1 MNLSGARPMLWQGN
15 GIELQGRVALGV
27 LAIAL
32 VLSFLMG
39 VAVVYTDGNPF
50 VAGALVGVIAVV
62 IITVYR
68 IEWGFNLFLFMVFFF
83 DQFDI
88 PGFPGITSSV
98 GYFTN
103 LSSINYLPRMEQ
115 GAVTP
120 MELHLLFI
128 LFVWIVLLA
137 VGRRRFVS
145 GVIVKGPAI
154 LFFLAMGGTILHGVV
169 IKGGD
174 PIIAL
179 WESRALAYLGLMLFF
194 VPQLI
199 QSEKQ
204 LTGLLWTCI
213 AGISFKAL
221 QGALRYASMGFTFG
235 YWPHIYETFTNHE
248 DPVFFVT
255 LFILAIAFSL
265 FRVRS
270 SLQKAVIIL
279 MPLLL
284 LGFIAGQRRATYAS
298 FAAALLAFVAIL
310 PSPQLRMFIRRFS
323 IVALVFGVYVGI
335 FWNSQSRI
343 GAIAQQFKATF
354 TDEPGVRGQ
363 KDVESTF
370 YRKLET
376 YNLSYTFLR
385 SPIVGIGFGQ
395 PFETPA
401 RLWNLGIN
409 KLGKYIPHNQIIWVF
424 VKMGVAGAFFF
435 WFFFNS
441 FAIRGA
447 ITFSHLNTPYLK
459 AVCAVCTVAI
469 VNQLV
474 VSFVDM
480 QLTWYRNL
488 IYLGILMGLVPVLE
502 TIDKKASSQETGKR
516 QTS

>member
-88 PGFPGITSSV
+88 PGFPGITTSV

-103 LSSINYLPRMEQ
+103 ISSISYLPRMEQ

-137 VGRRRFVS
+137 LGRREFVRN
-145 GVIVKGPAI
+145 IMVKIPAT
-154 LFFLAMGGTILHGVV
+154 LFFLTLIGTVVHGVL
-169 IKGGD
+169 IRGGD

-179 WESRALAYLGLMLFF
+179 WESRALAYLGIMLIL
-194 VPQLI
+194 VPQFVR
-199 QSEKQ
+199 SEKQ
-204 LTGLLWTCI
+204 LKNLIWVCI
-213 AGISFKAL
+213 IGISFKAL
-221 QGALRYASMGFTFG
+221 QGTIRYASLGFSFG
-235 YWPHIYETFTNHE
+235 YWPNIYETLTNHE

-255 LFILAIAFSL
+255 LFVLAMGFAL
-265 FRVRS
+265 FGVRS
-270 SLQKAVIIL
+270 RQQRGLL
-279 MPLLL
+279 YLLPLLV
-284 LGFIAGQRRATYAS
+284 LGFIAAQRRATYAS
-298 FAAALLAFVAIL
+298 MAATLIAFVAIL
-310 PSPQLRMFIRRFS
+310 PAPQLRSFARVS
-323 IVALVFGVYVGI
+323 SVVAIVFGIYLAV
-335 FWNSQSRI
+335 FWNSQTRA

-354 TDEPGVRGQ
+354 TDEPGIRGQ
-363 KDVESTF
+363 KDIESTF

-376 YNLSYTFLR
+376 YNLSYTFLQ
-385 SPIVGIGFGQ
+385 SPAIGIGFGQ

-401 RLWNLGIN
+401 RLWNLGVN
-409 KLGKYIPHNQIIWVF
+409 KLGKYLPHNQVIWIF
-424 VKMGVAGAFFF
+424 VKMGVTGAFFF

-441 FAIRGA
+441 FAFHGA
-447 ITFSHLNTPYLK
+447 ATLSRIKSPYLK
-459 AVCAVCTVAI
+459 AVCAMCTVAI

-474 VSFVDM
+474 VSFADM

-488 IYLGILMGLVPVLE
+488 IYLGTLMALVPTLE
-502 TIDKKASSQETGKR
+502 RLDKQPSHLQQKIL
-516 QTS
+516 